1 MTKKIIKKNNKKII
15 KNFSIF
21 SKKFLLMKNKIFLKK
36 KCKNQNKK
44 IFFNKKNIKL
54 ISTKKKYFNLQN
66 KKRSSI
72 KSFYSKTTNY
82 DSKKKEKNNL
92 NNQFKINKN
101 NQKIKFFTENN
112 KIVLIKVFKE
122 NDLKFNKY
130 NFIPQIFW
138 QEEDNDIL
146 SNDEQINR
154 DYKKSIFN
162 LFNTLRKIKNVPEY
176 LNQKLNNKLKF
187 K

>member
-66 KKRSSI
+66 KKNSI

-101 NQKIKFFTENN
+101 NQKIKFFNENN
-112 KIVLIKVFKE
+112 KIVLIKIFKE